1 MQAFS
6 RHVQEQPDSTALVH
20 AGHQVTY
27 ADLERLTRRA
37 TADLDGGT
45 TALSFSPLNFDLAL
59 LDVWTVLEAGG
70 TVVVADAGA
79 SGDAGYLRDL
89 AQRYEVTLVQG
100 VPPGVRGQFRGPGLG
115 ARRGHGARGDSGA
128 DAGACAGL
136 TADGGRPA
144 SLPRG
149 YPSRGGTGRPPL
161 RVRTFPP
168 GPV

>member
-1 MQAFS
+1 M
-6 RHVQEQPDSTALVH
+6 QEQPDSTALVH

-100 VPPGVRGQFRGPGLG
+100 VPPPPPPGYE
-115 ARRGHGARGDSGA
+115 ASFAV
-128 DAGACAGL
+128 
-136 TADGGRPA
+136 PA
-144 SLPRG
+144 SVHVAVTVHEEIPE
-149 YPSRGGTGRPPL
+149 PMPEP
-161 RVRTFPP
+161 VRA
-168 GPV
+168 

>member
-6 RHVQEQPDSTALVH
+6 RHVREQPDSTALVH

-27 ADLERLTRRA
+27 TDLERLTRRA

-45 TALSFSPLNFDLAL
+45 TAQSFSPLSFDLAL
-59 LDVWTVLEAGG
+59 LDVWTALEAGG

-100 VPPGVRGQFRGPGLG
+100 APPGYKASF
-115 ARRGHGARGDSGA
+115 AF
-128 DAGACAGL
+128 
-136 TADGGRPA
+136 PA
-144 SLPRG
+144 SVHVAVTVHEELPE
-149 YPSRGGTGRPPL
+149 PMPEP
-161 RVRTFPP
+161 VRA
-168 GPV
+168 

>member
-1 MQAFS
+1 M
-6 RHVQEQPDSTALVH
+6 QEQPDSTALVH

-100 VPPGVRGQFRGPGLG
+100 VGRAWVASPGPAGPPGIWAPPPRAPGCPGSTGGPPPPPPGYE
-115 ARRGHGARGDSGA
+115 ASFAV
-128 DAGACAGL
+128 
-136 TADGGRPA
+136 PA
-144 SLPRG
+144 SVHVAVTVHEEIPE
-149 YPSRGGTGRPPL
+149 PMPEP
-161 RVRTFPP
+161 VRA
-168 GPV
+168 